1 MKGRPFRSE
10 SKREEQHEKQLSKAI
25 DENSLD
31 VNNTDSVFDENQR
44 KGDAEEDENADK
56 STSVTTDDVI
66 CPQLTDERMHEQ
78 RNRDGIILADN
89 LPKVDPITR
98 KNIRDDLF
106 QLIQML
112 NDDSVDQ
119 NVAEELKKSTSR
131 FIQLTTSNFSNS
143 NVSLSL
149 SVAPTTTFQQELQQL
164 FNKNYNNNE
173 MIIQLMVFFNEVK
186 IAQFNNNLMLQDEED
201 DPLMRALVHKLKKM
215 QI

>member
-173 MIIQLMVFFNEVK
+173 MIIQLMVFFNEDMVL
-186 IAQFNNNLMLQDEED
+186 IE
-201 DPLMRALVHKLKKM
+201 
-215 QI
+215 

>member
-173 MIIQLMVFFNEVK
+173 MIIQLMVFFNEV
-186 IAQFNNNLMLQDEED
+186 
-201 DPLMRALVHKLKKM
+201 
-215 QI
+215 